1 MMAEVGLESSQIK
14 FLMKDIFLWKGKCR
28 FEPKEEEKIQN
39 FKKMEPLLLVK
50 LDWIHSKWNQ

>member
-28 FEPKEEEKIQN
+28 FEPKEEEKKQN

-50 LDWIHSKWNQ
+50 LD